1 MPKKVEG
8 GVSLGA
14 LGLIGLS
21 PAVRAARSTAGDSPI
36 SQGDKKTSA
45 FFLGLG
51 CALWSKFVRELD
63 CLPGGCLGGRG
74 TAVDAVPLAQF
85 VLTVDVRGAIAGVSN
100 RVAPLG
106 SPLGDAITM
115 PLPWIAMVAFAPTS
129 HVR

>member
-51 CALWSKFVRELD
+51 CALWSKFVRELP
-63 CLPGGCLGGRG
+63 CLPGWCLEEGAPQLMRCPWRNSSWPSMCG
-74 TAVDAVPLAQF
+74 
-85 VLTVDVRGAIAGVSN
+85 VRLQPYRTEKHRLEARRAT
-100 RVAPLG
+100 P
-106 SPLGDAITM
+106 
-115 PLPWIAMVAFAPTS
+115 
-129 HVR
+129 

>member
-45 FFLGLG
+45 FFLGLE

-63 CLPGGCLGGRG
+63 CLPGGRLGE
-74 TAVDAVPLAQF
+74 
-85 VLTVDVRGAIAGVSN
+85 GAPQLM
-100 RVAPLG
+100 RR
-106 SPLGDAITM
+106 
-115 PLPWIAMVAFAPTS
+115 PWHNSSWPSMCEARLQEYRTGWHHLEARRATP
-129 HVR
+129 

>member
-51 CALWSKFVRELD
+51 CALWSKFVRELP
-63 CLPGGCLGGRG
+63 CLPGGCLEEE
-74 TAVDAVPLAQF
+74 
-85 VLTVDVRGAIAGVSN
+85 
-100 RVAPLG
+100 APQL
-106 SPLGDAITM
+106 IRC
-115 PLPWIAMVAFAPTS
+115 PWHNSSWPSMCEARLQEYRTGWHRLEARRATP
-129 HVR
+129 

>member
-14 LGLIGLS
+14 LELIGLS

-51 CALWSKFVRELD
+51 CALWSKFVRELP
-63 CLPGGCLGGRG
+63 CLPGGCLEEE
-74 TAVDAVPLAQF
+74 
-85 VLTVDVRGAIAGVSN
+85 
-100 RVAPLG
+100 APQL
-106 SPLGDAITM
+106 IRC
-115 PLPWIAMVAFAPTS
+115 PWHNSSWPSMCEARLQEYRTGWHRLEARRATP
-129 HVR
+129 